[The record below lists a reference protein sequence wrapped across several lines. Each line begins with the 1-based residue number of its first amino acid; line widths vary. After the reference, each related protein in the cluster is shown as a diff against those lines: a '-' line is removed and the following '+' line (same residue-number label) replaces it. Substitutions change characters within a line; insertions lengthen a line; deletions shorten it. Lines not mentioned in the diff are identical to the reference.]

1 MSIHSPA
8 QNDHWGNHQDDIIM
22 IRMVFMLIIM
32 MIVVIMMI
40 VMVMMIMVMTIIMIL
55 VIMVVILMGENA
67 QGKRDPICQ
76 LNVRALEQVPFCVKK
91 NTQSRICF
99 C

>member
-1 MSIHSPA
+1 
-8 QNDHWGNHQDDIIM
+8 M
-22 IRMVFMLIIM
+22 IRMIVILIIM

-55 VIMVVILMGENA
+55 TIMVVILMGENA